1 MGLRNISL
9 SHSSAVCE
17 YIAVS
22 LCISVEMVLAFPSV
36 ILSHSFTE
44 SSSHGIGSRHLRD
57 SSLASSKS
65 KTSRFSTCS
74 TGLRLLELIT
84 EVYAHFTFSV
94 SIGGTLV
101 CSASLIYLWDNAC
114 SLSLLG
120 GSFGGGLSRAAFKS
134 SSQSLL

>member
-1 MGLRNISL
+1 MFFIINLLFNYNQNYMKDYLALL
-9 SHSSAVCE
+9 STYPCTYSQGAKGYCRQT
-17 YIAVS
+17 
-22 LCISVEMVLAFPSV
+22 L
-36 ILSHSFTE
+36 
-44 SSSHGIGSRHLRD
+44 

-74 TGLRLLELIT
+74 TGLRLLELLT

-94 SIGGTLV
+94 NIGGTLV
-101 CSASLIYLWDNAC
+101 CPASLIYLRDSTS

-120 GSFGGGLSRAAFKS
+120 CSFGVELSCAAFRS